1 MYERDR
7 SVVRPKWVLFKAL
20 LLFGAANL
28 LFAFFVSEPA
38 GLLIFRQARRFP
50 PIWQP
55 ALTVQGRMGF
65 QRFLTADIDLLFK
78 SHTISS
84 HPKTED
90 EYRVVLIG
98 DSSTWGVILKPE
110 DTLEARIN
118 AWQLHT
124 CAGQRV
130 VVYNLGY
137 PFTSG
142 VKDLLLMAE
151 AIKYEPDLI
160 IWPFTLLGF
169 TAERQEIDIINRNPA
184 RARALVDH
192 YHLPLLNAKVLSADT
207 RPTFWQRTLIGQRR
221 TLSLVVK
228 LNLSRIASLAMGT
241 DEIRDYA
248 GRRKIYQQQAGED
261 LQFLEI
267 SPPAELSGYAN
278 LNYLQVAQEIAGA
291 TPVLYV
297 NQPICIQPSKTGVR
311 YNLHYPRWAYDQY
324 RTALTAQAAENHL
337 YYLDLWDL
345 VPPTEFTNT
354 VFHRT
359 PAGEQMMAEV
369 LAKHILAIACQQH

>member
-1 MYERDR
+1 MHQPV
-7 SVVRPKWVLFKAL
+7 SSTVRPQWVLIKAL
-20 LLFGAANL
+20 LLFAAANL
-28 LFAFFVSEPA
+28 LFAFLVPDPA
-38 GLLIFRQARRFP
+38 ELLIFRQARRFP

-55 ALTVQGRMGF
+55 ALSGQGRLGF

-78 SHTISS
+78 SHVISS
-84 HPKTED
+84 RPKAQD

-118 AWQLHT
+118 ALHLRT
-124 CAGQRV
+124 CTGQRV

-151 AIKYEPDLI
+151 VMKYEPDLI
-160 IWPFTLLGF
+160 VWPFTLLGF

-184 RARALVDH
+184 RARALVEK
-192 YHLPLLNAKVLSADT
+192 YHLPLSNAKVLSADT
-207 RPTFWQRTLIGQRR
+207 PPAFWQRTLLGQRQK
-221 TLSLVVK
+221 LSLAAK
-228 LNLSRIASLAMGT
+228 LNLSRIASLALGT

-248 GRRKIYQQQAGED
+248 DRRKICLQKAGEG

-267 SPPAELSGYAN
+267 SPPAELSQYAN
-278 LNYLQVAQEIAGA
+278 LDYLQIAQEIAGE

-297 NQPICIQPSKTGVR
+297 NQPICVQPSATGAR

-324 RTALTAQAAENHL
+324 RAALNAQASEHHF
-337 YYLDLWDL
+337 YYLDLWNL
-345 VPPTEFTNT
+345 LPPTEFTNT

-359 PAGEQMMAEV
+359 PAGEQMMAET
-369 LAKHILAIACQQH
+369 LAEHILIISCRQR